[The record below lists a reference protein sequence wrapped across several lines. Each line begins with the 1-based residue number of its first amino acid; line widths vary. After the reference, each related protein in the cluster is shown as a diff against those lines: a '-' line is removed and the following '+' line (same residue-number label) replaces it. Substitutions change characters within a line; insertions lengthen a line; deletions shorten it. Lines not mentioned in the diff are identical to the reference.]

1 VAELLIKGGRV
12 IDPAQGIDKKAD
24 VLIEDGRVAAIG
36 SGGTGVPPVGHRQD
50 ACATLDA
57 TGLIV
62 APGLI
67 DMHVH
72 FREPGNEAEETIASG
87 AAAAVAGGFTAVAV
101 MPNTD
106 PAVDNEA
113 AVAFQAAQG
122 ERAGLCRVLPIGAVS
137 LGRKGERLAEM
148 GQMARAGAVAFS
160 DDGDPVRSSRLM
172 RTALA
177 YAAMLGK
184 PIIAH
189 CEDKDLAGKGVMHAG
204 TWSVRLGLGGIP
216 AAAEEVMV
224 ARDIILAEATP
235 PISDFGFRISDLRS
249 QSAIR
254 NPQSAILHIT
264 HASTKG
270 SVRLIREAKAR
281 GVPVTADVAIHHLI
295 LTDEAL
301 AGYDANLK
309 MNPPL
314 RSAEDAAAL
323 RAALADGTIDCL
335 VSDHAPHT
343 AEEKDVEFA
352 LAPFGIIGLET
363 TLPLLVTKLIDPGLL
378 AWPRAIAALT
388 CNPAR
393 VLGLEAGTL
402 AVGRPADITLIDPAA
417 EWTIDAAKFRSK
429 ARNCPFHGWPVRGR
443 AAAAIVGGEIK
454 FRHR

>member
-1 VAELLIKGGRV
+1 
-12 IDPAQGIDKKAD
+12 
-24 VLIEDGRVAAIG
+24 
-36 SGGTGVPPVGHRQD
+36 
-50 ACATLDA
+50 
-57 TGLIV
+57 
-62 APGLI
+62 
-67 DMHVH
+67 MHVH

-101 MPNTD
+101 MPNTE
-106 PAVDNEA
+106 PPVDNEA

-137 LGRKGERLAEM
+137 VGRKGERLAEM

-172 RTALA
+172 RTALQ

-189 CEDKDLAGKGVMHAG
+189 CEDKELSGKGVMHAG

-224 ARDIILAEATP
+224 ARDLILAEAT
-235 PISDFGFRISDLRS
+235 GGR
-249 QSAIR
+249 
-254 NPQSAILHIT
+254 LHVA
-264 HASTKG
+264 HVSTKG
-270 SVRLIREAKAR
+270 SVELIRRAKER
-281 GVPVTADVAIHHLI
+281 SVPVTCEAAIHHLV

-301 AGYDANLK
+301 AGYDTNLK

-363 TLPLLVTKLIDPGLL
+363 TLPLLVTKLIEPSTSLGPGPGLL
-378 AWPRAIAALT
+378 TWPQAIAALT

-393 VLGLEAGTL
+393 ALGLEAGTL

-417 EWTIDAAKFRSK
+417 EWAIDSAKFRSK
-429 ARNCPFHGWPVRGR
+429 ARNCPFHEVRVRGR
-443 AAAAIVGGEIK
+443 AAATIVGGQIK
-454 FRHR
+454 FRL

>member
-1 VAELLIKGGRV
+1 MAELLIRGGRV
-12 IDPAQGIDKKAD
+12 IDPAQGIDRVAD
-24 VLIEDGRVAAIG
+24 VLVADGCIAAIG
-36 SGGTGVPPVGHRQD
+36 GEGAGLPPTDHGRD

-62 APGLI
+62 MPGLI

-72 FREPGNEAEETIASG
+72 FREPGNEAEETIATG
-87 AAAAVAGGFTAVAV
+87 AAAAVAGGFTSVAV
-101 MPNTD
+101 MPNTE
-106 PAVDNEA
+106 PPVDNEP

-122 ERAGLCRVLPIGAVS
+122 ARANLCRVLPVGAISV
-137 LGRKGERLAEM
+137 GRKGERLAEM

-172 RTALA
+172 RTALQ

-189 CEDKDLAGKGVMHAG
+189 CEDKDLSGKGVMHAG
-204 TWSVRLGLGGIP
+204 AWSVRLGLGGIP

-224 ARDIILAEATP
+224 ARDLILAEAT
-235 PISDFGFRISDLRS
+235 GGR
-249 QSAIR
+249 
-254 NPQSAILHIT
+254 LHVT
-264 HASTKG
+264 HVSTKG

-281 GVPVTADVAIHHLI
+281 GVPVTCDVAIHHLV

-301 AGYDANLK
+301 ASYDTNLK

-314 RSAEDAAAL
+314 RSAEDVEAL
-323 RAALADGTIDCL
+323 RAALADGTIDCII
-335 VSDHAPHT
+335 SDHAPHT

-363 TLPLLVTKLIDPGLL
+363 TLPLVVTKLIEPGILT
-378 AWPRAIAALT
+378 WPQAIAALT

-393 VLGLEAGTL
+393 VLGLQTGSL
-402 AVGRPADITLIDPAA
+402 AIGRPADITLIDPAA
-417 EWTIDAAKFRSK
+417 AWKIDASQFRSK
-429 ARNCPFHGWPVRGR
+429 SRNCPFHGWAVRGR
-443 AAAAIVGGEIK
+443 AAATIVGGAIK
-454 FRHR
+454 FH